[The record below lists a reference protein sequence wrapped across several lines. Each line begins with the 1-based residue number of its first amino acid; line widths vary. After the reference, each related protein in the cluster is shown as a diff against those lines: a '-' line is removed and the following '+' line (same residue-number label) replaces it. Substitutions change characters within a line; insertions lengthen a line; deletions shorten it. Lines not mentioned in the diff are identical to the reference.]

1 MHTTHLTMCVVHKK
15 LWLIDFTPLYQW
27 TVTWFQPTN
36 QHHKVSCS
44 FEFKIT
50 PHYFKRTCVYN
61 CSFCYSKH
69 DFLYYFIMKHQGC
82 KGLDLHEQYTAFKII
97 SSEMQTISIHI
108 AVMPKCNTLL
118 IYVIIY
124 GLQLWQG
131 ELERAI

>member
-1 MHTTHLTMCVVHKK
+1 
-15 LWLIDFTPLYQW
+15 
-27 TVTWFQPTN
+27 
-36 QHHKVSCS
+36 
-44 FEFKIT
+44 
-50 PHYFKRTCVYN
+50 
-61 CSFCYSKH
+61 
-69 DFLYYFIMKHQGC
+69 MKHQGC